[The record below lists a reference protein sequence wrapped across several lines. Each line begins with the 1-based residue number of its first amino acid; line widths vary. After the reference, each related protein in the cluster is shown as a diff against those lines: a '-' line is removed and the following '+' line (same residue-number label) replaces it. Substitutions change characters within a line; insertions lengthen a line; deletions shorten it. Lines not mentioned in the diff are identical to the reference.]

1 MTLINYCDYSIIIIQ
16 NNGHPIF
23 QKFKIEAMK
32 TKYIFQFSAIIISTL
47 LFTSC
52 KKNGVHFCNGNDK
65 ITATSEVFA
74 TGLNNPRGLKFGP
87 NNQLYVAE
95 GGIGGKTTTKC
106 TQVVAPVGPYTGSTN
121 GSRIS
126 RINPSGKRFT
136 YVDDLPS
143 SMTSAA
149 QGSLISGVADV
160 AFVGQTLY
168 AVFGGAGC
176 SHGVVGIPNEVIR
189 VNPNKSWDM
198 VANLSNYLMNHP
210 VANPEEDDFEPDGT
224 WYSMINVNGD
234 LYAVEPNHGEL
245 DRISTNG
252 KITRIIDVSATE
264 GHIVP
269 TAVAFNNG
277 NFYLGNLST
286 FPAMTMSKVYK
297 INMSGQI
304 VDSVGGFNAI
314 LGLAFD
320 ESGAMY
326 VLENFTNNPFP
337 TPGTGDI
344 VRVDQWGNKQV
355 IISGLNLP
363 TGMTFGPD
371 GKLYV
376 SEWGFGMPPGGGRIL
391 QITLSC
397 DQIHGKM
404 QN

>member
-1 MTLINYCDYSIIIIQ
+1 
-16 NNGHPIF
+16 
-23 QKFKIEAMK
+23 MK
-32 TKYIFQFSAIIISTL
+32 TKNILLLNAMIIFI
-47 LFTSC
+47 LFFTAC
-52 KKNGVHFCNGNDK
+52 KKNGTHFCNGNDQ
-65 ITATSEVFA
+65 ITGTSMVFA

-87 NNQLYVAE
+87 DNQLYVAE
-95 GGIGGKTTTKC
+95 GGIGGTNTTTC
-106 TQVVAPVGPYTGSTN
+106 TQVIPPVGPYTGSTD

-126 RINPSGKRFT
+126 RINASGKRVT

-143 SMTSAA
+143 SMTSPA

-176 SHGVVGIPNEVIR
+176 SHGVKGIPNEIIQVK
-189 VNPNKSWDM
+189 PNKSWDM
-198 VANLSNYLMNHP
+198 VANLSSYLKNHP
-210 VANPEEDDFEPDGT
+210 VANPNEDDFEPDGT

-234 LYAVEPNHGEL
+234 LYAVEPNHGEI

-252 KITRIIDVSATE
+252 KISRLIDVSSVE

-269 TAVAFNNG
+269 TAVTFNNG
-277 NFYLGNLST
+277 YFYLGNLST

-297 INMSGQI
+297 INMNGQI
-304 VDSVGGFNAI
+304 VDSVSGFNAI

-320 ESGAMY
+320 QAGGMY

-344 VRVDQWGNKQV
+344 VRIDPSGSRQV
-355 IISGLNLP
+355 VISGLNLP
-363 TGMTFGPD
+363 TAMTFGAD

-376 SEWGFGMPPGGGRIL
+376 SEWGFGMPPGGGQIL

-397 DQIHGKM
+397 DQIHGKTPF
-404 QN
+404 

>member
-1 MTLINYCDYSIIIIQ
+1 METKTIFKLCGIILIS
-16 NNGHPIF
+16 F
-23 QKFKIEAMK
+23 F
-32 TKYIFQFSAIIISTL
+32 
-47 LFTSC
+47 FTSC
-52 KKNGVHFCNGNDK
+52 KKNGVHFCNGNDQISVTTK
-65 ITATSEVFA
+65 VFA

-95 GGIGGKTTTKC
+95 GGVGGTNTTTC
-106 TQVVAPVGPYTGSTN
+106 TQVVPPVGPYTGSDN

-126 RINPSGKRFT
+126 RINQAGIRET
-136 YVDDLPS
+136 YIDNLPS
-143 SMTSAA
+143 SQTSPA

-168 AVFGGAGC
+168 AVLGGAGC
-176 SHGVVGIPNEVIR
+176 SHGVADIPNAIIR
-189 VNPNKSWDM
+189 ANSNKSWSM
-198 VANLSNYLMNHP
+198 VANLSNYLMNNP

-245 DRISTNG
+245 DRITPDGS
-252 KITRIIDVSATE
+252 ISRVIDISAKE

-277 NFYLGNLST
+277 YFYIGNLST
-286 FPAMTMSKVYK
+286 FPAMTNSKVYK
-297 INMSGQI
+297 INMNGQI

-314 LGLAFD
+314 LGVVFD
-320 ESGAMY
+320 EMGGMY

-344 VRVDQWGNKQV
+344 VRVDPSGSRQ
-355 IISGLNLP
+355 IITSGLNLP

-376 SEWGFGMPPGGGRIL
+376 SNWGFGQPPGGGEIL
-391 QITLSC
+391 QLSLSC

-404 QN
+404 QK